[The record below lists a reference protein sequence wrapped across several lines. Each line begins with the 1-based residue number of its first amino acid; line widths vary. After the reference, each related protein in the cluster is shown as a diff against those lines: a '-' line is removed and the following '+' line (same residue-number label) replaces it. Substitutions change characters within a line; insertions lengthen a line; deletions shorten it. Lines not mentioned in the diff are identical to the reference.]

1 MKVYRIIFAIIAV
14 VGLGSV
20 AVAPV
25 FADSYGGGS
34 VQGYAADAP
43 IDIGAIVELSSKSSN
58 KVQMVEQSQLQNMF
72 GVTIDRSQVPIAI
85 SNPSVENETY
95 VAVSGT
101 YNVLVSTQGG
111 PIAAGDYITLSS
123 VNGVGMKAS
132 TVQKTVFGR
141 AAGSFDGKGV
151 TLGKTTIKDTSGTTN
166 QTVAI
171 GMIPVTIN
179 IQHNP
184 IIQST
189 KVDVPSFLEKLGQQ
203 IAQKQVSPVRVYLSL
218 AITAVSLIT
227 ALIVLYAGVRNGI
240 IAIGRNPMTKKSIFR
255 ALFEVI
261 LTSLLILI
269 VGLFAVYLLLK
280 L

>member
-1 MKVYRIIFAIIAV
+1 MKLYRIIFVMVAV
-14 VGLGSV
+14 VGFGVLSV
-20 AVAPV
+20 VPV

-34 VQGYAADAP
+34 VQGYAADTP
-43 IDIGAIVELSSKSSN
+43 IDIGTIVELSSKGSN
-58 KVQMVEQSQLQNMF
+58 KVQAVEQSQLQNMF
-72 GVTIDRSQVPIAI
+72 GVAIDRNQVPIAI
-85 SNPSVENETY
+85 SNPSVANETY

-111 PIAAGDYITLSS
+111 PVAAGDYITLSS

-132 TVQKTVFGR
+132 TKEKTVFGR

-151 TLGKTTIKDTSGTTN
+151 TLGTTTIKDTSGSTH
-166 QTVAI
+166 QTVSI
-171 GMIPVTIN
+171 GMVPVTIN

-203 IAQKQVSPVRVYLSL
+203 IAQKQVSPVRIYLSL

>member
-1 MKVYRIIFAIIAV
+1 MKAYRIIFAMVAV
-14 VGLGSV
+14 VGFGALSV
-20 AVAPV
+20 APA

-34 VQGYAADAP
+34 VQGYSAASP
-43 IDIGAIVELSSKSSN
+43 IDIGTIVELSSKPSN
-58 KVQMVEQSQLQNMF
+58 QVQPVEQSQLQNMF
-72 GVTIDRSQVPIAI
+72 GVAIDRNQVPIAI
-85 SNPSVENETY
+85 SNPSVTNETY
-95 VAVSGT
+95 IAVSGT

-111 PIAAGDYITLSS
+111 SISAGDYITLSS

-132 TVQKTVFGR
+132 TEQKTVFGR
-141 AAGSFDGKGV
+141 AAGSFNGKGV
-151 TLGKTTIKDTSGTTN
+151 NLGTTTIKDTSGSTS
-166 QTVAI
+166 QTVSI